1 MILFKKK
8 IIFVHPPKT
17 GGTTIDH
24 LLYKYEFEKNLDD
37 INSNHHTENLIG
49 GFINKYYNI
58 YHLTDG
64 LQHLSINK
72 IKEIYPEQA
81 NLFFKI
87 GTIRNPYSRAVSMYN
102 ELITI
107 NSVMRDF
114 YIINKRFSFTKFLNI
129 LKKGKNINT
138 HHLPLVYFFKKKDL
152 DLILE
157 VENFKED
164 IIKLK
169 SLFNIND
176 DNLINPYKSTTNSNY
191 LNYYK
196 DEKNIDLVNKIF
208 KDDLDEFNY
217 DFQSF
222 KSHEESKNKNP
233 IQIVLIDKKK
243 NSDQKFVMR
252 IINKF
257 FFNLSYSILKLFKK
271 Y

>member
-24 LLYKYEFEKNLDD
+24 LLYKYEFEKKLDD
-37 INSNHHTENLIG
+37 INSNDHLENLIG

-64 LQHLSINK
+64 LQHLSFYK
-72 IKEIYPEQA
+72 IKEIYPEEA
-81 NLFFKI
+81 NSFFKI
-87 GTIRNPYSRAVSMYN
+87 GTIRNPYSRVVSMYN
-102 ELITI
+102 ELIMI

-114 YIINKRFSFTKFLNI
+114 YMINKRINFTKFLKI
-129 LKKGKNINT
+129 LKKKKNINT

-152 DLILE
+152 NLILKI
-157 VENFKED
+157 ENFKD
-164 IIKLK
+164 DVHKLK
-169 SLFNIND
+169 STFNIND

-196 DEKNIDLVNKIF
+196 NQKNIELVNEIF

-217 DFQSF
+217 NFENF
-222 KSHEESKNKNP
+222 KSHEESKNTKP
-233 IQIVLIDKKK
+233 IQIVLINKKT
-243 NSDQKFVMR
+243 NSDFKFLMR
-252 IINKF
+252 VINKF
-257 FFNLSYSILKLFKK
+257 FFNLSFLIKKILKK
-271 Y
+271 

>member
-24 LLYKYEFEKNLDD
+24 LLYKYEFEKKLED
-37 INSNHHTENLIG
+37 INSNDHLENLIG

-64 LQHLSINK
+64 LQHLSLKK
-72 IKEIYPEQA
+72 IKEIYPKEA
-81 NLFFKI
+81 KSFFKI
-87 GTIRNPYSRAVSMYN
+87 GTIRNPYSRVVSMYN
-102 ELITI
+102 ELVMI

-114 YIINKRFSFTKFLNI
+114 YIISKRLNFNKFLNI

-138 HHLPLVYFFKKKDL
+138 HHLPLVYFFKKDDL
-152 DLILE
+152 NLILE
-157 VENFKED
+157 VENFKQD
-164 IIKLK
+164 IKKLK
-169 SLFNIND
+169 SLFDIKD
-176 DNLINPYKSTTNSNY
+176 DDLVNPYKSTTNSNY

-196 DEKNIDLVNKIF
+196 NEKNIELVDTIF

-217 DFQSF
+217 NFENF
-222 KSHEESKNKNP
+222 KSYEESKNKEP
-233 IQIVLIDKKK
+233 IQIVLIDKNT
-243 NSDQKFVMR
+243 NSESKFLMR

-257 FFNLSYSILKLFKK
+257 FFNLSYSIMKFFNK